1 MTFNKSHLE
10 KTLYNVG
17 KNKWLNFWYVHLCT
31 FTLNTGCK
39 SLIGHLLLKYGVMIF
54 DQSVFTNSESPFS
67 KPVLLP
73 LQMSYLSAK
82 TFH

>member
-1 MTFNKSHLE
+1 MAELLVCSFVYIHTKH
-10 KTLYNVG
+10 
-17 KNKWLNFWYVHLCT
+17 
-31 FTLNTGCK
+31 GCK